1 MGCLKSFTIKLVCYD
16 MSMKFNET
24 RRRSITKSI
33 TFRIIVIVSDLVVI
47 YLVTKRVS
55 TTIVLTVFTNIAST
69 LLYFLHERV
78 WNGVTWGKRKLGS

>member
-1 MGCLKSFTIKLVCYD
+1 LGCLKSFTIKLVCYD

>member
-69 LLYFLHERV
+69 LLYFMHERV
-78 WNGVTWGKRKLGS
+78 WNGVTWGKEKAR

>member
-1 MGCLKSFTIKLVCYD
+1 LGCLKSFTIKLVCYD

-69 LLYFLHERV
+69 LLYFMHERV
-78 WNGVTWGKRKLGS
+78 WNGVTWGKEKAR

>member
-1 MGCLKSFTIKLVCYD
+1 MIKLVCYD